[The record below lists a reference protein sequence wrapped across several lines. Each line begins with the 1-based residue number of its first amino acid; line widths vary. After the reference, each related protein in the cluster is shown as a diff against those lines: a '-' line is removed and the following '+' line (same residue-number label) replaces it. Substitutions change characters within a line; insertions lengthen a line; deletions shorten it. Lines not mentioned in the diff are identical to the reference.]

1 MLSNGGEGDPWA
13 GNEAAPFSEILP
25 MAYEVRHRT
34 RLQNGQSTIKN
45 QNLAWNQKVTSR
57 TIDVE

>member
-45 QNLAWNQKVTSR
+45 QNLA
-57 TIDVE
+57 